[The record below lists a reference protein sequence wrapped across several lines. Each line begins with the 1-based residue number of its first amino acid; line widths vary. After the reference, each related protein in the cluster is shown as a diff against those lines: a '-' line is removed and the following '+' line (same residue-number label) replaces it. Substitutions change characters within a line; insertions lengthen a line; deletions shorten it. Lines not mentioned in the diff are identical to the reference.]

1 MTPDVTGCREH
12 RAIPCYDR
20 VTKRWAIG
28 FPAPHHMDSRPN
40 LTAPS
45 DRSRPAGFARVA
57 AAVVA
62 AGLLSTT
69 AGASPTAPA
78 GDKTLQ
84 ELQRQREAVR
94 SKRAQAA
101 AQVDAT
107 KASDAQVNAAL
118 ADLNANIS
126 SQVSLLE
133 DARRAVAE
141 ADQAQKDAAAAEAAA
156 AAELAKVK
164 DDLVEQ
170 TKKAFV
176 ENEGDATIDVLS
188 ADSLADAAVRRTL
201 IRSANDRKLDTT
213 ERYRTVQ
220 ADLAD
225 ARARSQAAAQAAE
238 SRRRQVDERLDS
250 LQAAQE
256 QAEQFAA
263 EIESRMEAQLAEAD
277 SLATL
282 DNQLASD
289 INNRQSQLAAQLAAQ
304 RAAAADRASKAG
316 ARSTSSSGRSG
327 SSSGGGA
334 RTLPSSGG
342 NGIVSVRGIRVD
354 QSIASSLESMLA
366 AAEADGVQMSGGGYR
381 DPAAQIAVR
390 RNNCGS
396 SDYAIYQ
403 APASSCHPPTAR
415 PGQSMHEQGLAID
428 FTQNGRTLTRG
439 SSAFSW
445 LKANAARFGFFNLP
459 SEPWHWSTNGR

>member
-1 MTPDVTGCREH
+1 
-12 RAIPCYDR
+12 
-20 VTKRWAIG
+20 
-28 FPAPHHMDSRPN
+28 MDSRPN

-176 ENEGDATIDVLS
+176 ENEGRRDDRRIVRGLAGRRRS
-188 ADSLADAAVRRTL
+188 PADAHPKRQRPQARHHRALPHGPGRLGRRT
-201 IRSANDRKLDTT
+201 RP
-213 ERYRTVQ
+213 VP
-220 ADLAD
+220 
-225 ARARSQAAAQAAE
+225 
-238 SRRRQVDERLDS
+238 
-250 LQAAQE
+250 
-256 QAEQFAA
+256 
-263 EIESRMEAQLAEAD
+263 
-277 SLATL
+277 
-282 DNQLASD
+282 
-289 INNRQSQLAAQLAAQ
+289 
-304 RAAAADRASKAG
+304 
-316 ARSTSSSGRSG
+316 GRG
-327 SSSGGGA
+327 
-334 RTLPSSGG
+334 
-342 NGIVSVRGIRVD
+342 
-354 QSIASSLESMLA
+354 
-366 AAEADGVQMSGGGYR
+366 
-381 DPAAQIAVR
+381 
-390 RNNCGS
+390 
-396 SDYAIYQ
+396 
-403 APASSCHPPTAR
+403 
-415 PGQSMHEQGLAID
+415 PG
-428 FTQNGRTLTRG
+428 R
-439 SSAFSW
+439 
-445 LKANAARFGFFNLP
+445 
-459 SEPWHWSTNGR
+459 